1 MEKISLKSRRNGI
14 AIGGIRG
21 SSGKTFVSIGIIKS
35 LMRRGISVAPFKKG
49 PDYIDPA
56 WLAIAAG
63 NQCYNLDTFLMDEVT
78 IIENFQKMNL
88 RADFA
93 IVEGNRGIFDDYD
106 VAGTHSFSE
115 LIKLL
120 NIPLILVLD
129 CTKSSRTIAAVVHG
143 CKTFDEDLPLKGVI
157 LNQLGGERHKKL
169 VTDAIE
175 KYCDIPV
182 LGAIPRI
189 SSLIIIERHLG
200 LMPISEHNDPKQL
213 TNAIGDVIENNVDI
227 DAVIKISASHSN
239 KKKEIFNDAI
249 NNIKNK
255 FPNFIKKSKQIYHP
269 INNRIDDKINGN
281 RIQPVIGIVKDAAFN
296 FYYDDNIMELKRYGT
311 KIIEI
316 NSINDK
322 TIPEIDALYIGGG
335 FPETHAEMISGNN
348 TFRQELKNLIDDG
361 LPVYAECGGLVYLS
375 KSIIM
380 DRNYPMVGIF
390 PFDFEVS
397 KKPVGHGYT
406 IFVVDK
412 KNPYYPQGS
421 VVKGH
426 EFRYSKI
433 ISNAAVKDTKTVFKM
448 QRGKGI
454 VKGRDGLIYRNTLA
468 TFSHTHAAGNN
479 VLWLKSLVELAV
491 ERNRGN
497 EKA

>member
-1 MEKISLKSRRNGI
+1 
-14 AIGGIRG
+14 
-21 SSGKTFVSIGIIKS
+21 
-35 LMRRGISVAPFKKG
+35 
-49 PDYIDPA
+49 
-56 WLAIAAG
+56 
-63 NQCYNLDTFLMDEVT
+63 
-78 IIENFQKMNL
+78 MNL
-88 RADFA
+88 SADFA

-143 CKTFDEDLPLKGVI
+143 CKSFDEDLPLKGVI

-182 LGAIPRI
+182 LGALPRI
-189 SSLIIIERHLG
+189 SSLIIVERHLG
-200 LMPISEHNDPKQL
+200 LMPVSEHNDPKRL

-227 DAVIKISASHSN
+227 DALIKISASHSN
-239 KKKEIFNDAI
+239 KKKEIFNGLK

-255 FPNFIKKSKQIYHP
+255 SPNFTKKSNQLFP
-269 INNRIDDKINGN
+269 LNDRIDDRINDN
-281 RIQPVIGIVKDAAFN
+281 RTQPVIGIIKDSAFN
-296 FYYDDNIMELKRYGT
+296 FYYDDNIMELKRYGA

-316 NSINDK
+316 NSIGNN
-322 TIPEIDALYIGGG
+322 TIPEIDALYVGGG

-348 TFRQELKNLIDDG
+348 AFRQELKSLIDDG

-380 DRNYPMVGIF
+380 DRKYPMVGIF

-412 KNPYYPQGS
+412 KNPYYLQGS

-426 EFRYSKI
+426 EFRYLKI
-433 ISNAAVKDTKTVFKM
+433 INNAAAKDTTTVFKM

-468 TFSHTHAAGNN
+468 TFNHTHAAGNN
-479 VLWLKSLVELAV
+479 VLWLKSLVKLAM
-491 ERNRGN
+491 ERKRGN